1 MRALG
6 GEHVGDERRRG
17 PGSVSNDVVLVVLI
31 VGVFERDARATVAFH
46 DARSASRIEEG
57 TKSARRRDVGIQTRE
72 RERRYFHVMR
82 ALKNSS

>member
-17 PGSVSNDVVLVVLI
+17 PGGVSNDVVLVVLI
-31 VGVFERDARATVAFH
+31 VGVFERDAHATVAFH

-57 TKSARRRDVGIQTRE
+57 TKSGVGAWEYKQRG
-72 RERRYFHVMR
+72 RRRYFHGWGR
-82 ALKNSS
+82 